1 MERQD
6 KGNGFKVTEG
16 KQHQELSRKGV
27 TSQDI
32 LFHLLC
38 TVSHFQANQEPSSG
52 HRAVPQRGTAW
63 ISVGITQ
70 RNDCTATPGS
80 EQPNPHSALASLPH
94 QKFSGQGTGDRD
106 RNGTGGV

>member
-16 KQHQELSRKGV
+16 KQHQESSSKGV

-80 EQPNPHSALASLPH
+80 EQPNPHSTLASLPH